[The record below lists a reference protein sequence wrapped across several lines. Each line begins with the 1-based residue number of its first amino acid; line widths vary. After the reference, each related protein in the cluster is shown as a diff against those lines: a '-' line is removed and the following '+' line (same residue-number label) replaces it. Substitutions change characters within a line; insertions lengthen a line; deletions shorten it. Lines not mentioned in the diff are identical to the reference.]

1 MFCFGGGSDSEN
13 ETPGPSRNAQNDALL
28 VYECSLAMDARRP
41 GLEAIRPAQPSAPAP
56 IKASDK
62 LKKLK
67 AAASKLTLPL
77 PPIQT
82 SGASKRRYVVFR
94 GNGTSFLRDAFERRP
109 EWCGPELTSWA
120 VATNVLPV
128 RGALLASSSAA
139 AVEPLTKQ
147 QENLLLSKALTEGGV
162 SFVFRDLLCG
172 PHFGAGRQA
181 EGFAPPSASLYSADY
196 PAVDSHGRPQT
207 VNRWPSHASL
217 TTKDGSLASLV
228 AYYRE
233 QGLSPWAFVPLS
245 FYVPNLKLLKVE
257 PANCHAW
264 RAVRAAHALVGRG
277 ADPRVPAE
285 QRATNLTNLWLLK
298 PTNGSGG
305 EGIAIA
311 SDISELE
318 RALETARPST
328 QGFIAQKY
336 IEAPLLYQGRK
347 FDLRV
352 WVVVESDP
360 GSLAGLRVWAYREGY
375 ARTSSEAYSLPK
387 PPTPATAPAAA
398 PAAATAMGREATE
411 AAAAHVRLVHLTNY
425 CMQAQSDKC
434 GRFEEGNAISFDEI
448 GRHVHPHIDFR
459 ADVLPRIYAIVA
471 DAVLAARKELVG
483 GLREQGRG
491 RRVCHLFG
499 YDFMLTAS
507 GVPYLIEVNANPLLA
522 AQNEWHGKLVARMVD
537 DYVELAADGPAAV
550 AAGPCTPPQPRPPLD
565 GVHCA
570 DFAGSGFQL
579 LIGRAVVPAVGPAVG
594 PAAAEAP
601 AEATAATEAE
611 VLMGVTDDDHDDLSS
626 PAPAGAAGPSQPL
639 FGLRTINGVLALSRS
654 ESERE
659 AAAVVPEPELPS
671 DVLHPAAINPEPPL
685 PPPSIAPKLAAMNTI
700 RNEAVATAAAAHVR
714 RLAAMRFAEA
724 HRNKVRRSVV

>member
-1 MFCFGGGSDSEN
+1 
-13 ETPGPSRNAQNDALL
+13 
-28 VYECSLAMDARRP
+28 
-41 GLEAIRPAQPSAPAP
+41 
-56 IKASDK
+56 
-62 LKKLK
+62 
-67 AAASKLTLPL
+67 
-77 PPIQT
+77 
-82 SGASKRRYVVFR
+82 
-94 GNGTSFLRDAFERRP
+94 
-109 EWCGPELTSWA
+109 
-120 VATNVLPV
+120 
-128 RGALLASSSAA
+128 
-139 AVEPLTKQ
+139 
-147 QENLLLSKALTEGGV
+147 
-162 SFVFRDLLCG
+162 
-172 PHFGAGRQA
+172 
-181 EGFAPPSASLYSADY
+181 
-196 PAVDSHGRPQT
+196 
-207 VNRWPSHASL
+207 
-217 TTKDGSLASLV
+217 V

-264 RAVRAAHALVGRG
+264 RAVRAAHALVGSG

-305 EGIAIA
+305 EGIAID

-318 RALETARPST
+318 RALVRASSST
-328 QGFIAQKY
+328 HGFIAQKY
-336 IEAPLLYQGRK
+336 LETPLLYQGRK

-387 PPTPATAPAAA
+387 PPAPATA
-398 PAAATAMGREATE
+398 PAAATAMGREAAE

-434 GRFEEGNAISFDEI
+434 GRFEEGNAISFDDI
-448 GRHVHPHIDFR
+448 GRHVHPQVDFR
-459 ADVLPRIYAIVA
+459 SDVLPRIYAIVA

-507 GVPYLIEVNANPLLA
+507 GVPCLIEVNANPLLT
-522 AQNEWHGKLVARMVD
+522 AQNEWHGKLVARLVD

-570 DFAGSGFQL
+570 DFDGSGFRL
-579 LIGRAVVPAVGPAVG
+579 LIGRAVVVPAAVPAVVRATVPTVV

-601 AEATAATEAE
+601 AATGATGATGAE
-611 VLMGVTDDDHDDLSS
+611 VLIGVTDDDDDLSS
-626 PAPAGAAGPSQPL
+626 PAPAGAAGRSQPL

-659 AAAVVPEPELPS
+659 AAAVVPEPELPP
-671 DVLHPAAINPEPPL
+671 DVLQPAAINPEPPP

-700 RNEAVATAAAAHVR
+700 RNEAMATAAAAHVR

>member
-1 MFCFGGGSDSEN
+1 M
-13 ETPGPSRNAQNDALL
+13 
-28 VYECSLAMDARRP
+28 
-41 GLEAIRPAQPSAPAP
+41 AQPSTPAP
-56 IKASDK
+56 IKK
-62 LKKLK
+62 LKF
-67 AAASKLTLPL
+67 AASKLTLPL

-109 EWCGPELTSWA
+109 EWCGPELTPWA

-196 PAVDSHGRPQT
+196 PAVDSHGQPQT

-264 RAVRAAHALVGRG
+264 RAVRAAHALVGSG

-305 EGIAIA
+305 EGIAID

-318 RALETARPST
+318 RALVRASSST
-328 QGFIAQKY
+328 HGFIAQKY
-336 IEAPLLYQGRK
+336 LETPLLYQGRK

-387 PPTPATAPAAA
+387 PPAPATA
-398 PAAATAMGREATE
+398 PAAATAMGREAAE

-434 GRFEEGNAISFDEI
+434 GRFEEGNAISFDDI
-448 GRHVHPHIDFR
+448 GRHVHPQVDFR
-459 ADVLPRIYAIVA
+459 SDVLPRIYAIVA

-507 GVPYLIEVNANPLLA
+507 GVPCLIEVNANPLLT
-522 AQNEWHGKLVARMVD
+522 AQNEWHGKLVARLVD

-570 DFAGSGFQL
+570 DFDGSGFRL
-579 LIGRAVVPAVGPAVG
+579 LIGRAVVVPAAVPAVVRATVPTVV

-601 AEATAATEAE
+601 AATGAKGATGAE
-611 VLMGVTDDDHDDLSS
+611 VLIGVTDDDDDLSS
-626 PAPAGAAGPSQPL
+626 PAPAGAAGRSQPLFGLRTINEPL

-659 AAAVVPEPELPS
+659 AAAVVPEPELPP
-671 DVLHPAAINPEPPL
+671 DVLQPAAINPEPPP

-700 RNEAVATAAAAHVR
+700 RNEAMATAAAAHVR

>member
-1 MFCFGGGSDSEN
+1 MAH
-13 ETPGPSRNAQNDALL
+13 PST
-28 VYECSLAMDARRP
+28 
-41 GLEAIRPAQPSAPAP
+41 PAP
-56 IKASDK
+56 IKK
-62 LKKLK
+62 LKF
-67 AAASKLTLPL
+67 AASKLTLPL

-196 PAVDSHGRPQT
+196 PAVDSHGQPQT

-264 RAVRAAHALVGRG
+264 RAVRAAHALVGSG

-318 RALETARPST
+318 RALETARPAT

-336 IEAPLLYQGRK
+336 LETPLLYQGRK

-387 PPTPATAPAAA
+387 PPAPATA
-398 PAAATAMGREATE
+398 PAAATAMGREAAE

-434 GRFEEGNAISFDEI
+434 GRFEEGNAISFDDI
-448 GRHVHPHIDFR
+448 GRHVHPQVDFR
-459 ADVLPRIYAIVA
+459 SDVLPRIYAIVA

-507 GVPYLIEVNANPLLA
+507 GVPCLIEVNANPLLT
-522 AQNEWHGKLVARMVD
+522 AQNEWHGKLVARLVD

-570 DFAGSGFQL
+570 DFDGSGFRL
-579 LIGRAVVPAVGPAVG
+579 LIGRAVVVPAAVPAVVRATVPTVV

-601 AEATAATEAE
+601 AATGATGAESRAE
-611 VLMGVTDDDHDDLSS
+611 VLIGVTGDDDDLSS
-626 PAPAGAAGPSQPL
+626 PAPAGAAGRSQPL

-700 RNEAVATAAAAHVR
+700 RNEAMATAAAAHVR